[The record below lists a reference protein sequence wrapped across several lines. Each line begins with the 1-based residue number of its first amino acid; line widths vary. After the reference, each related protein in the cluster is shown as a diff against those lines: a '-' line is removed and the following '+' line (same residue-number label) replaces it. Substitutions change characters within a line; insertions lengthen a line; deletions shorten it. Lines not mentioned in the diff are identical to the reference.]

1 MPTQRRIYQQGNSL
15 VISIPMW
22 MLETIGLKKGDYI
35 AMTVEGKKKIVIQT
49 VKVIGRKRAEKGNNG
64 GG

>member
-1 MPTQRRIYQQGNSL
+1 
-15 VISIPMW
+15 

-35 AMTVEGKKKIVIQT
+35 DMTVEGKKKIVIQT